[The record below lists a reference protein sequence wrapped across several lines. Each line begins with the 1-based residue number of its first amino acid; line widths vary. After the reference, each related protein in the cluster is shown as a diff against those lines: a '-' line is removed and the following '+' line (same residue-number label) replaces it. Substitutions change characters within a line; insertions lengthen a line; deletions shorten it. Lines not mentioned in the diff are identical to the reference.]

1 KRKRSIKVV
10 PREAITE
17 MIRDPCH
24 APFPAMRHNAP
35 PSASP
40 FNFARVFDDVPNPQ
54 QMLQQATLSAKTV
67 ATSCLN
73 STSDEADDCQLRL
86 IDERRRRRMI
96 SNRESA
102 RRSRMRKQRHLDELW
117 SQVLRLQGENQSLVE
132 RLSEATER
140 HERAVRE
147 IARLREEV
155 SDLRQLLRDVRF
167 DSPYDDASGGIRDLE
182 EVACDSES

>member
-1 KRKRSIKVV
+1 MV

-17 MIRDPCH
+17 MTHNPNH
-24 APFPAMRHNAP
+24 APFTIMQNNAP
-35 PSASP
+35 SSVSP
-40 FNFARVFDDVPNPQ
+40 FDFGRLFAEIPNPQ
-54 QMLQQATLSAKTV
+54 RILQQVTLSAKTA
-67 ATSCLN
+67 ATSCLS
-73 STSDEADDCQLRL
+73 STSDEADNRQLRL

-117 SQVLRLQGENQSLVE
+117 SQVLRLRGENQSLVE
-132 RLSEATER
+132 RLNEATER

-147 IARLREEV
+147 NARLREEV

-167 DSPYDDASGGIRDLE
+167 DSP
-182 EVACDSES
+182 

>member
-1 KRKRSIKVV
+1 MV
-10 PREAITE
+10 PREAIAE
-17 MIRDPCH
+17 MIREPCH
-24 APFPAMRHNAP
+24 APFPAMQHDAL

-40 FNFARVFDDVPNPQ
+40 FNFARVFADLPNPH
-54 QMLQQATLSAKTV
+54 QMLQRAMLSGKTV
-67 ATSCLN
+67 ATSCLS
-73 STSDEADDCQLRL
+73 STSDEADDRQLRL

-117 SQVLRLQGENQSLVE
+117 SQVLRLRGENQSLVE

-140 HERAVRE
+140 HETAVRE
-147 IARLREEV
+147 IVRLREEV

-167 DSPYDDASGGIRDLE
+167 DSPFDDASGGIRDLE
-182 EVACDSES
+182 EAVVCNGET